1 MRETDAGGEMSDI
14 LFNAETRRT
23 RRKRGARP
31 NRVLRAFSAFSASPR
46 LIGILLLSS
55 VSGHAAV
62 TGVVINRT
70 TGKPQA
76 GATVAL
82 NKLATQTGIELID
95 QAKSDTQGR
104 FTINQPV
111 QGPHVIRTAYDGV
124 TYNHMLPPGS
134 PTENLTL
141 EVYNS
146 TKKQPADAKVTKH
159 MILFEPAGGQ
169 MTVNET
175 YLVSNTGNVAWN
187 DADAGTV
194 HFFLPAGANGDAKV
208 QGTAPG
214 SVPIGAG
221 VLKTSKPDTFSIDF
235 PVKPGDTRFD
245 VTYTT
250 SYTAGEPYAGKIYS
264 KDENTYLIAP
274 NGITLA
280 GENLNDLGAEPRTQA
295 HIFGLQGA
303 SYNIKLTGE
312 EAAPPTAAA
321 PADGGDAA
329 SDSGPQIEQIMP
341 RVMNRAVPIIGIALG
356 ILALGFVIL
365 YRHGAP
371 KESK

>member
-1 MRETDAGGEMSDI
+1 MSKLLFTQSRKAAKNRQEKHNAFFANLCGFAALREI
-14 LFNAETRRT
+14 LVFAALTAT
-23 RRKRGARP
+23 A
-31 NRVLRAFSAFSASPR
+31 
-46 LIGILLLSS
+46 
-55 VSGHAAV
+55 HAAV
-62 TGVVINRT
+62 TGVVINRS

-82 NKLATQTGIELID
+82 NRLGAQTGIELID
-95 QAKSDTQGR
+95 QAKTDAQGH

-111 QGPHVIRTAYDGV
+111 QGPHVIRTAYAGV

-141 EVYNS
+141 DVYNS
-146 TKKQPADAKVTKH
+146 TLKQPADAKVTKH
-159 MILFEPAGGQ
+159 MILFEPAAGQ

-187 DADAGTV
+187 DPDAGTV
-194 HFFLPAGANGDAKV
+194 HFFLPAGAKGDAKV
-208 QGTAPG
+208 QATAPG

-235 PVKPGDTRFD
+235 PIKPGDTRID

-250 SYTAGEPYAGKIYS
+250 TYTAGEPYAGKIYS

-280 GENLNDLGAEPRTQA
+280 GEGLNDLGAEPRTQA
-295 HIFGLQGA
+295 HIFGLQGT

-312 EAAPPTAAA
+312 EAAPPTAAGA
-321 PADGGDAA
+321 PADGADPAA
-329 SDSGPQIEQIMP
+329 SDGGPQIEQIMP
-341 RVMNRAVPIIGIALG
+341 RVNGRAIPILGIALG

>member
-1 MRETDAGGEMSDI
+1 MIDI

-23 RRKRGARP
+23 RSQRGEIQKGI
-31 NRVLRAFSAFSASPR
+31 LRAFSAISASPR
-46 LIGILLLSS
+46 LATILLLASAS
-55 VSGHAAV
+55 VQAAV

-70 TGKPQA
+70 TGKPQP

-82 NKLATQTGIELID
+82 NRLGAQTGIELID
-95 QAKSDTQGR
+95 QAKSDAQGR

-111 QGPHVIRTAYDGV
+111 QGPHVIRTAYAGV

-141 EVYNS
+141 DVYNS
-146 TKKQPADAKVTKH
+146 TLKQPADVKVTKH
-159 MILFEPAGGQ
+159 MILFEPAAGQ

-187 DADAGTV
+187 DPDAGTV
-194 HFFLPAGANGDAKV
+194 HFFLPAGANGNAQV
-208 QGTAPG
+208 QATAPG

-221 VLKTSKPDTFSIDF
+221 VLKTSKPDTYSVDF
-235 PVKPGDTRFD
+235 PVKPGDTRID

-250 SYTAGEPYAGKIYS
+250 TYTPGEAYAGKIYS

-274 NGITLA
+274 NGITLS
-280 GENLNDLGAEPRTQA
+280 GEGLNDLGAEPRTQA
-295 HIFGLQGA
+295 HIFGVQGA
-303 SYNIKLTGE
+303 SYSIKLTGE
-312 EAAPPTAAA
+312 EAAPPTASGA
-321 PADGGDAA
+321 PAEGGDAA
-329 SDSGPQIEQIMP
+329 ASDAGPQIEQIMP
-341 RVMNRAVPIIGIALG
+341 RVNGKAIPILGIALG